1 MPSESL
7 ISSNQSSGGPDDL
20 GSLTLYIAKLIPIK
34 LIIFL
39 FISNI
44 ALQTNSFIE
53 SILNKFDGAVDGRYP
68 TEKGIFIQTLLLCLI
83 FTIVYILN
91 ETSMHIRGRG

>member
-7 ISSNQSSGGPDDL
+7 IVKSGGEPDDL
-20 GSLTLYIAKLIPIK
+20 GSLAIYIMKLIPIK

-39 FISNI
+39 FLGNI

-53 SILNKFDGAVDGRYP
+53 SILSKFSNAVDGRYP
-68 TEKGIFIQTLLLCLI
+68 TEKGIVIQTMLLCILL
-83 FTIVYILN
+83 TIVYILS
-91 ETSMHIRGRG
+91 ETHMI